1 MRQTEFDQ
9 PEFLARLRR
18 GEDQAYRSLIRR
30 LHFSLIGVAAS
41 IIGSRAQ
48 AEEVVQDA
56 WLAVFAGID
65 RFEGRSS
72 LVTWVFSIVL
82 NRARTRASREGRL
95 VGLPALL
102 EGTEPGGR
110 AVDVTEFKP
119 DGHWLEIPSLWDELN
134 PERIVGGRQLWDH
147 VTSAIDR
154 LPAGQ
159 RAVNI
164 LRDMEGREA
173 EEACTLL
180 GISAENQR
188 VLLHRARGRIRQTI
202 DALIGGPRAVAVP
215 APVRRQSRSGA
226 ETLGRL
232 AVWARTGLR
241 RLLHVPAWMG
251 RGARRGKSQGNPVD
265 RMCRE
270 MVVSLAGR

>member
-1 MRQTEFDQ
+1 MQQSEFDE
-9 PEFLARLRR
+9 PEFLVRLRR
-18 GEDQAYRSLIRR
+18 GEEQAYRSLIRR
-30 LHFSLIGVAAS
+30 FHFPLIGVAAS

-72 LVTWVFSIVL
+72 LVTWVFRIVL

-110 AVDVTEFKP
+110 AVDVTAFKP
-119 DGHWLEIPSLWDELN
+119 DGHWLEVPHLWDELN

-147 VTSAIDR
+147 VMEAIER

-159 RAVNI
+159 RAVI
-164 LRDMEGREA
+164 MLRDMEGRDA

-202 DALIGGPRAVAVP
+202 DALIGGPRVVAVSAP
-215 APVRRQSRSGA
+215 ARRRNRSGA
-226 ETLGRL
+226 EGLGRL
-232 AVWARTGLR
+232 TVWARSGLR
-241 RLLHVPAWMG
+241 SMLPEPA
-251 RGARRGKSQGNPVD
+251 
-265 RMCRE
+265 
-270 MVVSLAGR
+270 